1 MQPTGPTAQRFPL
14 IARSRPPCTALS
26 TRISALAE
34 LADKAARD
42 GDLTAASRVHNQA
55 ALIASDCDQPDLAKA
70 WCHRHA
76 RAWLDHSHLDTTTA
90 RHALEPLI
98 NLARLRIRAGD
109 SDGGFDLINVLYQ
122 AILTRTDIVVD
133 GIAVPVAALTQ
144 TTDSH
149 QDLCRWLW
157 GVHLA
162 DGTRALTTAGR
173 WHDAENHLQKHNGIG
188 RRMLDGRQV
197 AVIARATSDQCP
209 AALHLLTETAPGEPW
224 EAAVTAC
231 LTALCQPGG
240 RPPTA
245 AHLDAMI
252 SSYHQLD
259 PDPRLVVFHTRLAL
273 SIIDIAGGIRNPA
286 LHATTQ
292 HAVGRALVAGDGY
305 AARDLL
311 NHHEAVTTL
320 ATQQINALTAVLHQS
335 GLSQPLPDS
344 ATGLLDNAL
353 RATGSVI
360 ASASRRLSSTRGPV
374 GTDTSCREVQL
385 SGSRPRPTR
394 SP

>member
-1 MQPTGPTAQRFPL
+1 MDPAMPIAQRFPL

-26 TRISALAE
+26 ARISALAE
-34 LADKAARD
+34 LADRAARD

-55 ALIASDCDQPDLAKA
+55 ALIASDCGQPDLAEV

-76 RAWLDHSHLDTTTA
+76 RAWLDHGHLDTTTA
-90 RHALEPLI
+90 RHALEPLV

-109 SDGGFDLINVLYQ
+109 RDGGFDVIGALYR
-122 AILTRTDIVVD
+122 AVLTRTDIVVD
-133 GIAVPVAALTQ
+133 GVAVPVAALTQ
-144 TTDSH
+144 TTDRH
-149 QDLCRWLW
+149 QDVCRWLW

-173 WHDAENHLQKHNGIG
+173 WHDAENHLQEHNGIG

-197 AVIARATSDQCP
+197 AVIARAINDQRS
-209 AALHLLTETAPGEPW
+209 AALRMLTETEPGEPW

-231 LTALCQPGG
+231 LTALCQPAE
-240 RPPTA
+240 RPPT

-252 SSYHQLD
+252 SNYHQLD
-259 PDPRLVVFHTRLAL
+259 PDPTLVVFHTRLAL
-273 SIIDIAGGIRNPA
+273 SIIDIGRGITNPA

-292 HAVGRALVAGDGY
+292 HAVDRALVAGDGY

-320 ATQQINALTAVLHQS
+320 TAQEINALTAVLHQS

-344 ATGLLDNAL
+344 ATRLLDNAL
-353 RATGSVI
+353 RATESVI
-360 ASASRRLSSTRGPV
+360 ASTSRRLSSTRAPV
-374 GTDTSCREVQL
+374 GTDTSCREVQP